1 MNNCLIYWSFKEDIT
16 MKSEW
21 LDKLDE
27 SLVKTFYEAQTDKEI
42 EEGFSG
48 NLTFGT
54 AGIRSTFGL
63 GPGRLN
69 AFTVRKVALGL
80 SQYLK
85 EKYDN
90 PSIVIHFDTR
100 LLSKAFSEEMA
111 SVLAQNNI
119 ITILSENYKSTP
131 ELSFAVRY
139 LKSSAGVMITA
150 SHNPKNYNGIKIYDQ
165 NGGQLL
171 PDESEDLSQYINAIE
186 RPLQIDGGNF
196 NSLLND
202 KKITYMSHEVTEA
215 YKSEVKDLVG
225 DIPEKDA
232 KVVLTSLHGTSLPLT
247 STILSELDYDNFVI
261 EKEQSTPDGNFPTVA
276 IANPE
281 DEAVFERGIK
291 LANDTDAQLI
301 IATDPDA
308 DRLGLIERYDD
319 ETYRYFNGNEIGILL
334 TKLRFQDLVEEGK
347 QLYMIK
353 SIVTS
358 ELAERLALA
367 LDVEVNNVLTGFKYI
382 SNLLEKEST
391 QQDKQLL
398 IAFEESHGYL
408 AKPFSRDKDAIQMV
422 PLLIKYKNLLA
433 NNGMTFKDTIDDIY
447 AHIGAY
453 KDKTLSPTFE
463 GAEGI
468 EKITKIMDQFRNE
481 DVSTICGL
489 EVKQIEDY
497 QLGTIKNVTEGST
510 EALSLPETNLI
521 RFIFDEGFIALRP
534 SGTEP
539 KIKLYFSLN
548 IEDIDALTNQFKDEY
563 INHIK

>member
-1 MNNCLIYWSFKEDIT
+1 

-90 PSIVIHFDTR
+90 PSVVIHFDTR

-510 EALSLPETNLI
+510 ETLSLPETNLI

>member
-1 MNNCLIYWSFKEDIT
+1 

-27 SLVKTFYEAQTDKEI
+27 SLVKKFYEAQTEKEI

-85 EKYDN
+85 AKFDN

-119 ITILSENYKSTP
+119 TTILSENYKSTP

-139 LKSSAGVMITA
+139 LKTSAGVMITA

-171 PDESEDLSQYINAIE
+171 PDESEHLSQYINAIE
-186 RPLQIDGGNF
+186 HPLQIDRDDF
-196 NSLLND
+196 NLLLEDN
-202 KKITYMSHEVTEA
+202 KITYMSNEVTEA
-215 YKSEVKDLVG
+215 YKNEVKDLVG
-225 DIPEKDA
+225 DIPEKQA
-232 KVVLTSLHGTSLPLT
+232 KVVLTSLHGTSLPLA
-247 STILSELDYDNFVI
+247 SDILSELNYDNFVI

-308 DRLGLIERYDD
+308 DRLGIIERYNDQ
-319 ETYRYFNGNEIGILL
+319 TYRYFNGNEIGILL

-382 SNLLEKEST
+382 SNLLETENAH
-391 QQDKQLL
+391 QDKQLL

-433 NNGMTFKDTIDDIY
+433 NNGMTFKDTIEDIY

-468 EKITKIMDQFRNE
+468 EKITKIMDQFRNK

-489 EVKQIEDY
+489 EVTQVEDY
-497 QLGTIKNVTEGST
+497 QLGTIKNLREGST

-548 IEDIDALTNQFKDEY
+548 IEDIDALTNQFKEEY

>member
-1 MNNCLIYWSFKEDIT
+1 
-16 MKSEW
+16 
-21 LDKLDE
+21 
-27 SLVKTFYEAQTDKEI
+27 
-42 EEGFSG
+42 
-48 NLTFGT
+48 
-54 AGIRSTFGL
+54 
-63 GPGRLN
+63 
-69 AFTVRKVALGL
+69 
-80 SQYLK
+80 
-85 EKYDN
+85 
-90 PSIVIHFDTR
+90 
-100 LLSKAFSEEMA
+100 
-111 SVLAQNNI
+111 
-119 ITILSENYKSTP
+119 
-131 ELSFAVRY
+131 FAVRY

-334 TKLRFQDLVEEGK
+334 TKLRFQNLVEEGK

>member
-1 MNNCLIYWSFKEDIT
+1 

-69 AFTVRKVALGL
+69 AFTIRKVALGL

-90 PSIVIHFDTR
+90 PSVVIHFDTR
-100 LLSKAFSEEMA
+100 LLSKSFSEEMA

-232 KVVLTSLHGTSLPLT
+232 KVVLTSLHGTSLPLA
-247 STILSELDYDNFVI
+247 STILSELAYDNFVI

-308 DRLGLIERYDD
+308 DRLGMIERYDD

-382 SNLLEKEST
+382 SNLLEEQST

-497 QLGTIKNVTEGST
+497 QSGTIKNVTEGST

-548 IEDIDALTNQFKDEY
+548 IEDIDDLTNQFKDEY

>member
-1 MNNCLIYWSFKEDIT
+1 

-27 SLVKTFYEAQTDKEI
+27 SLVKTFYESQTDKEI

-90 PSIVIHFDTR
+90 PSVVIHFDTR

-225 DIPEKDA
+225 DIREKDA

-510 EALSLPETNLI
+510 ETLSLPETNLI

>member
-358 ELAERLALA
+358 QLAERLALA

-510 EALSLPETNLI
+510 EALSLLETNLI

>member
-1 MNNCLIYWSFKEDIT
+1 

-69 AFTVRKVALGL
+69 AFTIRKVALGL

-85 EKYDN
+85 EKYNN
-90 PSIVIHFDTR
+90 PSVVIHFDTR

-232 KVVLTSLHGTSLPLT
+232 KVVLTSLHGTSLPLA
-247 STILSELDYDNFVI
+247 STILSELAYDNFVI

-308 DRLGLIERYDD
+308 DRLGMIERYDD

-382 SNLLEKEST
+382 SNLLEEQST

-447 AHIGAY
+447 VHIGAY

-497 QLGTIKNVTEGST
+497 QSDTIKNVTEGST

-548 IEDIDALTNQFKDEY
+548 IEDIDDLTNQFKDEY

>member
-1 MNNCLIYWSFKEDIT
+1 

-27 SLVKTFYEAQTDKEI
+27 SLVKTFYESQTDKEI

>member
-1 MNNCLIYWSFKEDIT
+1 

-391 QQDKQLL
+391 HQDKQLL

>member
-1 MNNCLIYWSFKEDIT
+1 

-85 EKYDN
+85 EKYNN
-90 PSIVIHFDTR
+90 PSVVIHFDTR

-111 SVLAQNNI
+111 SVLAQNNV

-186 RPLQIDGGNF
+186 RPLQIDGDNF

-215 YKSEVKDLVG
+215 YKNEVKDLVG

-232 KVVLTSLHGTSLPLT
+232 KVVLTSLHGTSLPLA

-308 DRLGLIERYDD
+308 DRLGLIERYDN

-382 SNLLEKEST
+382 SNLLEEEST

-497 QLGTIKNVTEGST
+497 QLGTIKNLTEGST
-510 EALSLPETNLI
+510 ETLSLPETNLI